1 MAKKRTAVPA
11 AVLADV
17 MLASDSTCCHC
28 RTRGKAVQLHHLDED
43 PSNNNISNLAVLCLE
58 CHNQTQV
65 SGGFGR
71 TLSEPIVRKYRDEW
85 HTRVESRRD
94 EADKNAISLITEAGA
109 EMTADTVEIFE
120 YSEKRATER
129 LRFVNALPELGRQL
143 RNNAQVEWDSGVTSR
158 MVNGSYDYINS
169 LKGLLVQMAR
179 FYPDGTF
186 DDPQTFFSEQVASRF
201 RWHRSYAVPDGPGTA
216 GTIVNV
222 TVSGAVVDD
231 VEKMVEE
238 MAMALVGYD
247 DRFDWRNWP
256 KLWEGRQ
263 SKSLHQTKSFSPVV
277 VSRQAAL
284 AGEAY
289 VDTKRRQWR

>member
-1 MAKKRTAVPA
+1 M
-11 AVLADV
+11 
-17 MLASDSTCCHC
+17 
-28 RTRGKAVQLHHLDED
+28 
-43 PSNNNISNLAVLCLE
+43 
-58 CHNQTQV
+58 
-65 SGGFGR
+65 
-71 TLSEPIVRKYRDEW
+71 
-85 HTRVESRRD
+85 
-94 EADKNAISLITEAGA
+94 
-109 EMTADTVEIFE
+109 
-120 YSEKRATER
+120 
-129 LRFVNALPELGRQL
+129 NALPELGRQL